1 MARTYYDV
9 VPSGRD
15 WTVRCREAALSYHL
29 SKTGAIS
36 IAAAVAEGDHSSS
49 GRATG
54 VRVRGEDGAWEVQGL
69 FGSDPFAAA

>member
-1 MARTYYDV
+1 MARIFYDV

-15 WTVRCREAALSYHL
+15 WAVRCHKAALSSHV

-54 VRVRGEDGAWEVQGL
+54 VRVRGDDGAWEVQGV
-69 FGSDPFAAA
+69 FGADPIAAA